1 MASLKKNIVYNFGY
15 QLLVLA
21 LPLVTAPY
29 LSRVIGAEGIGAYS
43 YSYSVATY
51 FVYFVML
58 GLNNYGNRAV
68 ATVQHDREA
77 RTRVFWS
84 IYAMQA
90 ACFVVA
96 GTAYVFYAC
105 LLATGRTVALLQGL
119 YVLSSLFDVNW
130 FFFGMELFKVTVL
143 RNTVVKLFTTLLV
156 FVFVRG
162 PEDVGV
168 YIALM
173 CIGTLASQLVLW
185 PFLRRYVGW
194 YSVRPADVLPHIRPN
209 LVLFVSVLAVSVY
222 NVLSRILLGALAGDA
237 SVGFF
242 DNAAKLEGVPVALV
256 GAVGTVMLPRTSA
269 LLASGDVGEASR
281 HIERTLRVVMVFTC
295 LVAFGIP
302 IVAVPFV
309 EIFYGS
315 GFQLSAEC
323 LSVLVVA
330 VPLLGFGNVVRTQ
343 YLIPSGR
350 DAVYVVSAVCGAVT
364 SLSLNLL
371 LIPRMGAVGAAF
383 ASVGAE
389 AAVLT
394 YQLVRVRHEL
404 PLCRYALLALR
415 WILCGALMV
424 AVLSLVP
431 SVGSPVVDV
440 LLSIG
445 IGVAAYTALGFLTGL
460 VSRSF
465 IYKWMVRG

>member
-1 MASLKKNIVYNFGY
+1 MTSLKKNVVYNFGY

-29 LSRVIGAEGIGAYS
+29 LSRVIGAEGIGIYS

-58 GLNNYGNRAV
+58 GLNNYGNRTV
-68 ATVQHDREA
+68 AAVQHDRET

-84 IYAMQA
+84 IYAMQVT
-90 ACFVVA
+90 CFVVVGA
-96 GTAYVFYAC
+96 VYVLYAF
-105 LLATGRTVALLQGL
+105 LLAADRTVALLQGL
-119 YVLSSLFDVNW
+119 YVLSSLFDINW
-130 FFFGMELFKVTVL
+130 FFFGMELFKISVL
-143 RNTVVKLFTTLLV
+143 RNAVVKLSTTLLV
-156 FVFVRG
+156 FIFVRG
-162 PEDVGV
+162 PEDVGAYV
-168 YIALM
+168 ALM
-173 CIGTLASQLVLW
+173 CGGTLVSQLVLW
-185 PFLRRYVGW
+185 PFLRRYVGLC
-194 YSVRPADVLPHIRPN
+194 SVRPADVLPHVRPN

-237 SVGFF
+237 PVGFF

-281 HIERTLRVVMVFTC
+281 HTERTLRAVMAFTC
-295 LVAFGIP
+295 LAAFGIP
-302 IVAVPFV
+302 AVAAPFV
-309 EIFYGS
+309 EVFYGP
-315 GFQLSAEC
+315 GFQQSAEC
-323 LSVLVVA
+323 LSVLVAA

-350 DAVYVVSAVCGAVT
+350 DTVYVVSAVCGAVA

-394 YQLVRVRHEL
+394 YQLVRVRREL
-404 PLCRYALLALR
+404 PLRCYVLLALR
-415 WILCGALMV
+415 WVLCGALMA
-424 AVLSLVP
+424 AVLLLVP
-431 SVGSPVVDV
+431 SMGSPVADV
-440 LLSIG
+440 LLNVG
-445 IGVAAYTALGFLTGL
+445 FGVAVYAALGFLTGPAA
-460 VSRSF
+460 RSL
-465 IYKWMVRG
+465 IHK